1 MKRFSKN
8 NCPNTHELTEKG
20 NCVKK
25 CGNSRER
32 NTSTQRCKKQC
43 LKSTHELTGNGN
55 CVKKCV
61 DGKTRNQSSKRKR
74 CKRINANT
82 RKRQS
87 PRKKKS
93 SSLYSYQPESHE
105 YQPNSGQQ
113 SSSASKDNSQYSYKS
128 GQTASVSSI
137 HEGDYSPSVSGP
149 TSGPASVSSIHE
161 GDYSP
166 SVSGPT
172 SGPASAG
179 PQHMEDEV
187 GQKTKY
193 RERTREQMRE
203 RFKTVHDKYSP
214 YKRDHLTSLSSAE
227 TVASFITPEDSGEY
241 IPKTNFTSQYTPQ
254 PTSLQ
259 KQQQPPNKS
268 IKDSLK
274 RNLYSTNPK
283 HNEIRHAKG
292 TKFTTLNNIMRDAD
306 KHKRRMTNTKTIKA
320 TTKNAQNA
328 HLERLAKPT
337 HTVKKQIETKATTKN
352 AQNAHLEML
361 AKPTHPVNKKQ
372 IETKATTKNAQNA
385 HLKMLAKPTHKL
397 AKPTHTVKKQIE
409 TKATTKNAQN
419 AHLEMLAKP
428 THRVNK
434 KQIETKKAQIFR

>member
-8 NCPNTHELTEKG
+8 NCPNTHELTKKG

-61 DGKTRNQSSKRKR
+61 DGKTRNQSSKRNR
-74 CKRINANT
+74 CKQINANT

-87 PRKKKS
+87 PRKKKL
-93 SSLYSYQPESHE
+93 SSLYSNQPESHE
-105 YQPNSGQQ
+105 YQTNSGQQ
-113 SSSASKDNSQYSYKS
+113 TSSASKDSQYSNQPES
-128 GQTASVSSI
+128 QQPQTSSASSI
-137 HEGDYSPSVSGP
+137 HEGDYS
-149 TSGPASVSSIHE
+149 PASVSSIHE

-166 SVSGPT
+166 V

-179 PQHMEDEV
+179 PQYVEDEV
-187 GQKTKY
+187 RQKTKN

-274 RNLYSTNPK
+274 RNLYSANPK

-306 KHKRRMTNTKTIKA
+306 KHKQRMTTKQNTKKIEIK
-320 TTKNAQNA
+320 TTKAQQNTKKIEIKTTKAQQNA
-328 HLERLAKPT
+328 YLQQLAKPT
-337 HTVKKQIETKATTKN
+337 HA
-352 AQNAHLEML
+352 
-361 AKPTHPVNKKQ
+361 VNKKQ
-372 IETKATTKNAQNA
+372 
-385 HLKMLAKPTHKL
+385 P
-397 AKPTHTVKKQIE
+397 P
-409 TKATTKNAQN
+409 
-419 AHLEMLAKP
+419 
-428 THRVNK
+428 NK
-434 KQIETKKAQIFR
+434 KRFR